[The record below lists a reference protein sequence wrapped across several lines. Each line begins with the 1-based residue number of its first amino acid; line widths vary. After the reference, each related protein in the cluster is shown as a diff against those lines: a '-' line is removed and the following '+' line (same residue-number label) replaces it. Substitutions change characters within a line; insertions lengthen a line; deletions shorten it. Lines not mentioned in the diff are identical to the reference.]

1 MIFSSWEKETVSFLN
16 ILPLANCWRPLTW
29 IKSELRIRRAK
40 ALVETYIETY
50 GGTDKMHY
58 VMLFDSWTHMAEVT
72 TAMSTDETWLAFN
85 AASLDAIEPT
95 AILVQSFAGSVLA
108 NF

>member
-1 MIFSSWEKETVSFLN
+1 MDKLC
-16 ILPLANCWRPLTW
+16 ILPLVNCWRPLTW

>member
-1 MIFSSWEKETVSFLN
+1 
-16 ILPLANCWRPLTW
+16 
-29 IKSELRIRRAK
+29 
-40 ALVETYIETY
+40 
-50 GGTDKMHY
+50 MHY